1 MEVIVCV
8 PLVSSDLALSL
19 IHISIDTDGVAQS
32 ATAMKLD
39 SVFRPDIPGE
49 PLERDALLANAKTIG
64 GGYIIVP
71 RVVE

>member
-1 MEVIVCV
+1 MAQEMEEIVAFANQ
-8 PLVSSDLALSL
+8 LAAV
-19 IHISIDTDGVAQS
+19 DTEGVAQS

-39 SVFRPDIPGE
+39 SVFRPDVPGE
-49 PLERDALLANAKTIG
+49 AFDRNALLANAKTIG

>member
-1 MEVIVCV
+1 MAQEMEDMVAFANQ
-8 PLVSSDLALSL
+8 LAA
-19 IHISIDTDGVAQS
+19 IDTDGVAQS